1 MWNVLLSIGE
11 IEELE
16 RDRLAKNR
24 LVICKQNNSN
34 TLRANNWKVD
44 DTNEMNDE
52 CDRSAFCDALSFDSA
67 IITLVGWTRFLV
79 PHFIIENG

>member
-34 TLRANNWKVD
+34 TLRANN
-44 DTNEMNDE
+44 
-52 CDRSAFCDALSFDSA
+52 
-67 IITLVGWTRFLV
+67 
-79 PHFIIENG
+79 